1 MFNHNHYVPILRWK
15 RGERISVRKLTQI
28 QKDSITPLI
37 EFVPPRPPSKNAKNP
52 KPVDQLYKELI
63 AHIPKQILKDWG
75 KDPIFVD
82 FQHLDDSYQLSAL
95 QEVIES
101 SRNLGLYLI
110 PVIYLKSNSSFT
122 KAALGANNGLC
133 LRVQRQELNSTL
145 RTAIDHFTKE
155 YELRK
160 EQTDLIFDFGI
171 TDDQCS
177 SLTGID
183 TQSTDLHS
191 WRTFTVA
198 SGCFVEDLQDFEPGR
213 NEVNRI
219 DWEAWLKLINALGVD
234 RKPAFGDYTI
244 QYPLYREL
252 AGGGNPTASIRYTLR
267 DKYVIWRGR
276 SLRTFG
282 FPQYI
287 ANANLLSKMP
297 EFFGKDFSY
306 GDSYITLI
314 SQGLIQGDTSNTGN
328 TTTWL
333 AAGINHHLSV
343 VVDQI
348 SSLS

>member
-145 RTAIDHFTKE
+145 RT
-155 YELRK
+155 
-160 EQTDLIFDFGI
+160 
-171 TDDQCS
+171 
-177 SLTGID
+177 
-183 TQSTDLHS
+183 
-191 WRTFTVA
+191 
-198 SGCFVEDLQDFEPGR
+198 
-213 NEVNRI
+213 
-219 DWEAWLKLINALGVD
+219 
-234 RKPAFGDYTI
+234 
-244 QYPLYREL
+244 
-252 AGGGNPTASIRYTLR
+252 
-267 DKYVIWRGR
+267 
-276 SLRTFG
+276 
-282 FPQYI
+282 
-287 ANANLLSKMP
+287 
-297 EFFGKDFSY
+297 
-306 GDSYITLI
+306 
-314 SQGLIQGDTSNTGN
+314 
-328 TTTWL
+328 
-333 AAGINHHLSV
+333 
-343 VVDQI
+343 
-348 SSLS
+348 